1 VLLNETVRPDAD
13 GVEVAC
19 SLTFPVSPRLVRV
32 TVELELFPARKI
44 GGMGGVVVSRSSAET
59 PIVRVEDLT
68 KVPLVAVT
76 VNV

>member
-1 VLLNETVRPDAD
+1 LPKETVRPDAD
-13 GVEVAC
+13 GVDVAC
-19 SLTFPVSPRLVRV
+19 NLTFPVRPRLVRV

-44 GGMGGVVVSRSSAET
+44 EGIGGVVVSRSSAET
-59 PIVRVEDLT
+59 PIVTVEDLT